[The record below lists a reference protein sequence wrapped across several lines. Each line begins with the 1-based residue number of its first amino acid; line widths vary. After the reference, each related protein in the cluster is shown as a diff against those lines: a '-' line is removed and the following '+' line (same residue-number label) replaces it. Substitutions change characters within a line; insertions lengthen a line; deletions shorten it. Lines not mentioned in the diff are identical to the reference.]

1 VTAENFVAA
10 NRDAVERIATAVIA
24 KGELYGDELVGLL
37 ERQNLKKPEIDWL
50 KEETW
55 PQI

>member
-1 VTAENFVAA
+1 VTAENFIEA
-10 NRDAVERIATAVIA
+10 NREAVERIAEAVIE

-37 ERQNLKKPEIDWL
+37 ERQNLVKPDIDWA

-55 PQI
+55 PRI